1 MNPFDPQELISAANL
16 NAGLAAR
23 ADSLDAGLHR
33 QIVERVAAM
42 YRAAMRDLE
51 AASEPYQPG
60 GEWAAYCAERRH
72 FYDHLLAGRVEL
84 AAGLLRNFWR
94 NELGPIVKEYA
105 RFDQLARGEEPFT
118 SRFQQNVVRNYLIW
132 RDLFHQPIDVLE
144 IPRIGNPWGYVIEG
158 RVIAPKATRFHAV
171 ATESRRL
178 LEGINRP
185 VAAEI
190 GGGYCGMAYFLLRD
204 APQTVYVDFDLPE
217 TLAIAAYYLLATL
230 PERRI
235 YLYGEGPLPTQS
247 RLDDFDAVLLP
258 HFALPTLADRS
269 IDLWINTFSLSE
281 VPWDTLQEY
290 IRQIERT
297 ARGHFYHNNMD
308 RRGVVNR
315 GFERIPASTYPVDP
329 DRLKLVYKHFDLF
342 HGHDGDYR
350 QFLYQCREATAC

>member
-1 MNPFDPQELISAANL
+1 MKTFDPESLISPAHLQQGLEQRPMAIDAASH
-16 NAGLAAR
+16 R
-23 ADSLDAGLHR
+23 A
-33 QIVERVAAM
+33 IVQRVAAM
-42 YRAAMRDLE
+42 YQAAMRDLP

-60 GEWAAYCAERRH
+60 GEWAAYLAERQH
-72 FYDHLLAGRVEL
+72 FYDHLLAGRIES
-84 AAGLLRNFWR
+84 AGEMLSNFWR

-105 RFDQLARGEEPFT
+105 RYDQLVRGEEPFL
-118 SRFQQNVVRNYLIW
+118 SRFQQCVVRNYLIW
-132 RDLFHQPIDVLE
+132 GDLFHQPIDVLE
-144 IPRIGNPWGYVIEG
+144 IPRVGNPWGYTIEG
-158 RVIAPKATRFHAV
+158 KLIAPKATRFHAV

-178 LEGINRP
+178 LEGLSRP

-204 APQTVYVDFDLPE
+204 APQAVYVDFDLPQ

-235 YLYGEGPLPTQS
+235 YLYGEGPLPTKS
-247 RLDDFDAVLLP
+247 KLDAFDAVLLP

-269 IDLWINTFSLSE
+269 VDLWLNTFSLSE
-281 VPWDTLQEY
+281 VPWTTLQEY
-290 IRQIERT
+290 IGQIQRT

-308 RRGVVNR
+308 RRGVINR